1 MKPLLN
7 LLCAAVVLTTF
18 AGCKSAESGPY
29 APMPANNVED
39 RETIVLMDPMVQ
51 QSVTS
56 GGVFFKT
63 LENGRLEVTAKVQ
76 SRDPRRI
83 QVQVQCVFKDANG
96 FGVDDE
102 TPWETL
108 ILTENSQ
115 EQLRF
120 VSMNDQA
127 KKATVRVRQ
136 AR

>member
-1 MKPLLN
+1 
-7 LLCAAVVLTTF
+7 
-18 AGCKSAESGPY
+18 
-29 APMPANNVED
+29 MPANNMED

-56 GGVFFKT
+56 GGVFFKP
-63 LENGRLEVTAKVQ
+63 LDDGRLEVTAKVQ

-102 TPWETL
+102 TPWQTL

-120 VSMNDQA
+120 VSMNAQA

>member
-1 MKPLLN
+1 MKPILN
-7 LLCAAVVLTTF
+7 LICAATLLTGV
-18 AGCKSAESGPY
+18 AGCKTESGPY
-29 APMPANNVED
+29 APNSANNMED
-39 RETIVLMDPMVQ
+39 RETVVLMDPMVQ

-63 LENGRLEVTAKVQ
+63 RESGRLEVTAKLQ

-102 TPWETL
+102 TPWQTL

-120 VSMNDQA
+120 VSMNEQA

>member
-1 MKPLLN
+1 MKHILN
-7 LLCAAVVLTTF
+7 LLCATVLLSVA
-18 AGCKSAESGPY
+18 AGCKSKSGPY

-39 RETIVLMDPMVQ
+39 REAIVLMDPMVQ

-63 LENGRLEVTAKVQ
+63 LDSGRLEVTAKVQ
-76 SRDPRRI
+76 SRDSRRI

-102 TPWETL
+102 TPWQNL
-108 ILTENSQ
+108 ILTENAQ
-115 EQLRF
+115 EQLQF
-120 VSMNDQA
+120 ISMNDQA